1 VRALTYEFGGNTIY
15 SVTVDYTMLWD
26 RSSVLHAQYASS
38 VISLVHVGS
47 YILRKSKEAIK
58 KFSLFPT
65 QSHCDQFSHQQSST
79 LSVNFKYKTTWVY
92 QKPTLDL
99 EGFDEFLTFGY
110 LAASGPGCDS
120 GSFFVARGLLS
131 SGGLQ
136 V

>member
-1 VRALTYEFGGNTIY
+1 MV
-15 SVTVDYTMLWD
+15 LWD
-26 RSSVLHAQYASS
+26 RSSVPHAQYAPSI
-38 VISLVHVGS
+38 ISLVHVGS
-47 YILRKSKEAIK
+47 YILKKSKEAMK
-58 KFSLFPT
+58 EFLFPT
-65 QSHCDQFSHQQSST
+65 LSHCNQFSHQQSST
-79 LSVNFKYKTTWVY
+79 VSVNFKYKTTWVY

-99 EGFDEFLTFGY
+99 EGFDEFLTLGY